1 MSARGTDNRAGLT
14 GAGAVAQVR
23 VSHIPWAFALDDAPS
38 LPVTGELHPLRRE
51 RARWL
56 RWANLGTL
64 VLGLVIF
71 ASYVGWSHRKPSAP
85 PVARQV
91 KIVRYTDLGV
101 PPSIAKP
108 VAPQINVA
116 QAVAKIPAPP
126 PTIAVPEPVADEK
139 ATTQTIATKTEMA
152 EALAPITFA
161 GTGGGAGTGD
171 SLVVQTDIDTAP
183 APDEFVAVDEEPV
196 RVSIGAPDY
205 PQVARAAGI
214 EGTVLVRVL
223 VGKNGR
229 VKDVIFIDGP
239 AALRKSAEDCARTAV
254 FRPAQVDHKP
264 LEVWVNMPVTFK
276 LRG

>member
-1 MSARGTDNRAGLT
+1 MSARGNKG
-14 GAGAVAQVR
+14 GNVNPSGAVA
-23 VSHIPWAFALDDAPS
+23 HIPWAFTLDHAPS
-38 LPVTGELHPLRRE
+38 LPVTGDLHPLRRE

-71 ASYVGWSHRKPSAP
+71 AGYVAWSHRKPSAP
-85 PVARQV
+85 PVARSV

-108 VAPQINVA
+108 AAPQINVA

-126 PTIAVPEPVADEK
+126 PKIAIPEPVADEK

-152 EALAPITFA
+152 EALAPITFE
-161 GTGGGAGTGD
+161 GTGGAGTGD
-171 SLVVQTDIDTAP
+171 SLVVETDIDTSP
-183 APDEFVAVDEEPV
+183 AADEFVAVDEEPV
-196 RVSIGAPDY
+196 RVSINPPVY
-205 PQVARAAGI
+205 PEVVRAAGV

-229 VKDVIFIDGP
+229 VKDVIVIDGP
-239 AALRKSAEDCARTAV
+239 EALRKPAIDCARTAV